1 MVRQALKPLF
11 YYILLSLAVEDR
23 HGQSIARD
31 VHELSTGQVRL
42 WPATLYGALDE
53 LEAAGLIAE
62 LTDARRP
69 AEESARKRYYRITRA
84 GRAALAAETD
94 RLAAVVRIARGR
106 GKPRPGEGQ

>member
-11 YYILLSLAVEDR
+11 YYILLSLAAEDR

-69 AEESARKRYYRITRA
+69 ADESARKRYYRITRF
-84 GRAALAAETD
+84 GRQVAAAEAA
-94 RLAAVVRIARGR
+94 RLAELVADARARRLIRDRI
-106 GKPRPGEGQ
+106 